1 MITDDS
7 ETGKN
12 LTPKQRIFC
21 HEYVKDWNGTR
32 AARAAG
38 YKDISA
44 TKVAYANLQKPNI
57 KAYIE
62 HIQADL
68 AKLSGIS
75 AVKILDE
82 LSKIAFS
89 SIAQLHNSW
98 IELEAFEALTDDQK
112 AAIESIDTKT
122 ETKDLANG
130 GTKRIDYVK
139 IKLYNKI
146 AAIESINKML
156 SYNAPTK
163 TDLTTKGQAITPG
176 AALTQDQVNKLIEKL

>member
-7 ETGKN
+7 EAGRK
-12 LTPKQRIFC
+12 LTPKMRVFC
-21 HEYVKDWNGTR
+21 HEYVKDWNGSR
-32 AARAAG
+32 AARVAG
-38 YKDISA
+38 YKDDTASRI
-44 TKVAYANLQKPNI
+44 AYANLQKPHV
-57 KAYIE
+57 KEYLE

-68 AKLSGIS
+68 SKLSGIT

-89 SIAQLHNSW
+89 SIAHLHNSW
-98 IELEAFEALTDDQK
+98 IELEAFEALTEDQK

-122 ETKDLANG
+122 ETKRAEDG
-130 GTKRIDYVK
+130 GTKKVDYVK

-156 SYNAPTK
+156 GYNAPTK
-163 TDLTTKGQAITPG
+163 ADVTTKGQAITPG

>member
-1 MITDDS
+1 MVTDDS
-7 ETGKN
+7 EAGRK
-12 LTPKQRIFC
+12 LTPKMRVFC
-21 HEYVKDWNGTR
+21 HEYVKDWNGSR
-32 AARAAG
+32 AARVAG
-38 YKDISA
+38 YKDDTASRI
-44 TKVAYANLQKPNI
+44 AYANLQKPHV
-57 KAYIE
+57 KAYLE

-98 IELEAFEALTDDQK
+98 IELEAFEALTEDQK

-122 ETKDLANG
+122 EIKEGANG
-130 GTKRIDYVK
+130 SSKTVQYVK

-163 TDLTTKGQAITPG
+163 TDVTTKGQAITPG